1 MTCVWKAI
9 ASALK
14 IKLKPL
20 ELFKHIKKHNTIT
33 KDIIWNGQP
42 LTQKLYEQN
51 FKDIHSLENG
61 DIMRGNGYLCGG
73 CAPLLFLVAQIYKVS
88 IEHEHNGHVMR
99 YKNIKHPGKTIYLY
113 SNAVHMWTD

>member
-9 ASALK
+9 AGALK

-20 ELFKHIKKHNTIT
+20 ALFKHIKKYNTLT

-51 FKDIHSLENG
+51 FKDINSLSDD
-61 DIMRGNGYLCGG
+61 DIIHANGYQCGG
-73 CAPLLFLVAQIYKVS
+73 CDPLLFLIAQIYKVS
-88 IEHEHNGHVMR
+88 IEHEYNGHVSR
-99 YKNIKHPGKTIYLY
+99 YKNLKHPGKTIYLY
-113 SNAVHMWTD
+113 SNDGHMWTD